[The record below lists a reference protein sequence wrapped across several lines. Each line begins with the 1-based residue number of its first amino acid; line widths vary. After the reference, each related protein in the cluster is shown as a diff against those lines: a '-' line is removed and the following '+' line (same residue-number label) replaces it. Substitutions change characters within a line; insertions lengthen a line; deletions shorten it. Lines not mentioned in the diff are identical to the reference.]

1 MYSFDWKLFS
11 IYESNS
17 CSLLYFILFFIFL
30 IWFLRKHRKVCPK
43 HIILAQR
50 KPLVANDMQTI
61 FVLILFLRVSLLDGV
76 ICFLPLCYLPVHGYF
91 LGLVFCQPP
100 HSVTQASRLLFLFLY
115 FLFTWLSMV
124 RKSWFDANVYLLL
137 LVCHLQFPLAV
148 IVREGKAAGGPLL
161 AAAIYW

>member
-1 MYSFDWKLFS
+1 
-11 IYESNS
+11 
-17 CSLLYFILFFIFL
+17 
-30 IWFLRKHRKVCPK
+30 
-43 HIILAQR
+43 
-50 KPLVANDMQTI
+50 MQTI

-161 AAAIYW
+161 AAAIY